1 MKLIPFRAALT
12 VAAVYGYFLL
22 FAQFAFVELLRE
34 NGMGVLAEKTTLGL
48 MAAAGIAGGFY
59 TAWHGQG
66 TGLTRSALA
75 VASITALLT
84 PFVHN
89 LAGILPLSLATGAAV
104 GIATVSLAAMLPACC
119 GVAWVGL
126 GTGIGYALCN
136 LPTVFTAPPQQQSWM
151 AASFALA
158 GIIVIPSP
166 RMCATEKSGSME
178 LYWLPK
184 EIAERPSLEAP
195 GPRRDDGVDRHPRL
209 RNNAG
214 TGVSGPESEFSYP
227 RSGKNTQ
234 PSTIPFRQSLLAICI
249 NPWAAIM
256 ILTSLVWL
264 DSAAF
269 FIIQH
274 EQSLKQST
282 WGDGMLWRNAA
293 LHLGVAVLAGQW
305 LRRSGVTGVILTA
318 WGILAVAAFAV
329 NADSTRTLAGWW
341 YPVGVSLYSTV
352 MVAWP
357 GWFSGARDSK
367 AAAWK
372 AACLFSIAGWFGSAN
387 GIGMAESLHRVPV
400 GFIAASGILVA
411 VVLALHVK
419 GGWRALVVI
428 AVVAVTA
435 LLFSSA
441 GNFAPQTVP
450 DAARGHAVYV
460 AEGCIHCHSQYVRPR
475 TPDAELWGPAT
486 GTAPALAGKPVLIG
500 NRRQGPDLQNIG
512 ARRSAA
518 WLKEHF
524 INPRLL
530 SPDTTMPSYQ
540 YLFEARQGDDL
551 VAWLKTCGADLTN
564 QLAETRNSWQPSP
577 VTTTDDGARLFLRHC
592 VACHGVEGRGDG
604 VLSKRFV
611 RPPANLVKGPFL
623 WTTGNTEEQ
632 FLKIARAI
640 KFGIP
645 GTDMPGHEVFTDSQ
659 VRALTAEVLRL
670 RE

>member
-1 MKLIPFRAALT
+1 MVEGGRHMKMASFRAALA

-22 FAQFAFVELLRE
+22 FAQFAFVALLRT
-34 NGMGVLAEKTTLGL
+34 NGTGVLAEKTTLGL

-59 TAWHGQG
+59 AAWRGPG
-66 TGLTRSALA
+66 IGMTRSALA
-75 VASITALLT
+75 VASLSALLA
-84 PFVHN
+84 PFAHN
-89 LAGILPLSLATGAAV
+89 LAGTMPLALATGAAV

-136 LPTVFTAPPQQQSWM
+136 LPAVFTAPPHQQSWM
-151 AASFALA
+151 AASFALT

-166 RMCATEKSGSME
+166 RLWTPEQSGGIE
-178 LYWLPK
+178 F
-184 EIAERPSLEAP
+184 RPW
-195 GPRRDDGVDRHPRL
+195 G
-209 RNNAG
+209 
-214 TGVSGPESEFSYP
+214 
-227 RSGKNTQ
+227 
-234 PSTIPFRQSLLAICI
+234 AILV
-249 NPWAAIM
+249 
-256 ILTSLVWL
+256 LTSLVWL

-274 EQSLKQST
+274 EQALKQAT

-305 LRRSGVTGVILTA
+305 LRRRGVTGVILTA

-372 AACLFSIAGWFGSAN
+372 AACLFSIAGWLGSAN
-387 GIGMAESLHRVPV
+387 GISMAESLHRVPV
-400 GFIAASGILVA
+400 GFITASGILVA
-411 VVLALHVK
+411 IVLGMHVK

-428 AVVAVTA
+428 AVVAATA
-435 LLFSSA
+435 LLFSTE
-441 GNFAPQTVP
+441 GNFAPSIAP
-450 DAARGHAVYV
+450 DVARGHAVYL
-460 AEGCIHCHSQYVRPR
+460 AEGCIHCHSQYVKPG
-475 TPDAELWGPAT
+475 TPDAEIWGPAT

-540 YLFEARQGDDL
+540 YLFEDRRGADL
-551 VAWLKTCGADLTN
+551 VAWLKTHGADLTN
-564 QLAETRNSWQPSP
+564 QIAETRNSWQPSP
-577 VTTTDDGARLFLRHC
+577 VTTTDDGARLFSRHC

-604 VLSKRFV
+604 VLAKRFV
-611 RPPANLVKGPFL
+611 RPPANLAKGPFL

-659 VRALTAEVLRL
+659 VHALTTEVVKL